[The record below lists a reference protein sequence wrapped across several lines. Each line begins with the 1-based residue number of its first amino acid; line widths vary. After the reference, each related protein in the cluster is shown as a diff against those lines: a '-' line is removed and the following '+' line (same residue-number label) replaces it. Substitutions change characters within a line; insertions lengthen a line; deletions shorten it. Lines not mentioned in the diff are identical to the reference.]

1 MWATYLNFRNRVGC
15 KSDDV
20 LGGQVLK
27 EKPSGRRRAEVEIN
41 ILESFEL
48 RSRRSIRESERKRQ
62 TRHAKRAEKR
72 ASKLDRKHFAANLPS
87 NPITAIGVVAAVPKI
102 RFRKKESVRTSV
114 VMAVIAGVTATVALP
129 AYAYGP
135 AVTAVSG
142 FTQGGVADGGD
153 AQSIS
158 LLRET
163 ALNFE
168 RGSYGM
174 MSASEIE
181 RMTNRNNYLGYKGL
195 TAIDLASSPNYV
207 DLTSADILKVAAKYV
222 GVPYVLGGEL
232 PTGLDC
238 SGYTRLVFAE
248 FGILLPHS
256 VISQSRDPHI
266 RRVHRSDA
274 RPGDIVIMTNLSHQ
288 GIYAGSGMF
297 YHAPQPGDRVKLAPI
312 FTDNYYI
319 VRVIQ

>member
-1 MWATYLNFRNRVGC
+1 MT
-15 KSDDV
+15 D
-20 LGGQVLK
+20 
-27 EKPSGRRRAEVEIN
+27 KPSGRRRADVEIN

-62 TRHAKRAEKR
+62 TRHALRAEKR
-72 ASKLDRKHFAANLPS
+72 AAKLDRKHFAANPPS
-87 NPITAIGVVAAVPKI
+87 NPITALGIVAAIPKT
-102 RFRKKESVRTSV
+102 RFSKKASVRTTL
-114 VMAVIAGVTATVALP
+114 VMSVIAGVTATAALP

-135 AVTAVSG
+135 AITAVSG
-142 FTQGGVADGGD
+142 FTQSGITEIGD
-153 AQSIS
+153 AQSMS

-168 RGSYGM
+168 RGSYGL
-174 MSASEIE
+174 MSASEVE

-195 TAIDLASSPNYV
+195 TAIDLASSPNFV
-207 DLTSADILKVAAKYV
+207 DLTSEDILKVAAKYV
-222 GVPYVLGGEL
+222 GTPYVLGGEL

-256 VISQSRDPHI
+256 VIAQSHDPHLK
-266 RRVHRSDA
+266 RVNRSDA
-274 RPGDIVIMTNLSHQ
+274 RPGDIVIMNNLSHE

-297 YHAPQPGDRVKLAPI
+297 YHAPQRGDRVKLAPI

-319 VRVIQ
+319 VRVIK